1 MTYTKWNVSPR
12 EHQVAML
19 VGRGLPNKEI
29 ARELGLSVGTVKLH
43 VHNILQKIGA
53 RNRSEVVLL
62 AANDASLG
70 PADCSSTK
78 GNREA

>member
-1 MTYTKWNVSPR
+1 MMYAKWNVSPR

-19 VGRGLPNKEI
+19 VGRGLRNKEI

-53 RNRSEVVLL
+53 RNRYAVLLL
-62 AANDASLG
+62 AAKDASQG
-70 PADCSSTK
+70 PDLSSTK
-78 GNREA
+78 ENREV